1 MAARGAGGGGGGG
14 GGGRSVSGHHQ
25 PFDAAAAETNEVT
38 EGLREL
44 LANLEPLIKS
54 SGSSANLGGMLGYLE
69 ENDDEFK
76 RYQLVEWARNHLEAS
91 VRALVEEEVGLQ
103 CRRTELTPH
112 KMKMVAPAILHKVL
126 RSAEMKDCLARMQMQ
141 VADASWEMARDIES
155 EYVKISANAL
165 KMNRVTGGA
174 FPSGGDGLML
184 GATAASVF
192 GGGDFNAN
200 QENHFRAGSSASRP
214 FYDRTDSGNDS
225 LGSSWNNSNFVFLQ
239 PHQYARLAERL
250 NKFGPPDDKLEAL
263 GTLLSTQMADV
274 VGSPSWSSVSE
285 GLQAA
290 VLDQNLNVS
299 SLGRRV
305 YSRLVSNISPFATKE
320 AFVSLLGSVTSVYAD
335 KTRAHLLPTAASG
348 VLFKKKFHQN
358 LIQAVELI
366 SLVACDLPKYWTRYP
381 EKYVDQMALA
391 FIHFLNHS
399 VVGAGGGGGGGGA
412 GFAKSRSTQQ
422 APLSPLQILSLVDN
436 RARWLKHW
444 LHGNLGRSRFF
455 RHLEAL
461 SGGGDGREFPGNLAR
476 AVVAVL
482 ENRPVEEW
490 TLTRASFR
498 NSAKGKGSVS
508 DSLISY
514 GFFLHSVRVICSMLG
529 YERGSRLIPNGQGW
543 DLVNKGFLGFMV
555 IAALVF
561 YVLCCNIP
569 CLSYYQHFL
578 KHLLTFIHILAHRQR
593 HGAVRLSQRP
603 CFNTG
608 AREGRGLVPDV
619 SGESS
624 TRQMVFGRRNPEETI
639 TTIEGLVQGRRVGG
653 RLEAVSGKSG

>member
-1 MAARGAGGGGGGG
+1 MGSRGGGGGGG
-14 GGGRSVSGHHQ
+14 GGGRSVSGHQ
-25 PFDAAAAETNEVT
+25 PHHGNDAAAVAEANEVT

-44 LANLEPLIKS
+44 LAHLEPLIKS
-54 SGSSANLGGMLGYLE
+54 SGSFANLSGMLGYLE
-69 ENDDEFK
+69 ESDDEFK
-76 RYQLVEWARNHLEAS
+76 RYNFVEWVRNHLEAS
-91 VRALVEEEVGLQ
+91 VRALVEEEVRLQ
-103 CRRTELTPH
+103 CRKTELTPH

-126 RSAEMKDCLARMQMQ
+126 QSAEMKDCLARMQMQ
-141 VADASWEMARDIES
+141 VTDASWEMARDIES
-155 EYVKISANAL
+155 EYVKISAESL
-165 KMNRVTGGA
+165 KMGRVTGA
-174 FPSGGDGLML
+174 FPGGGGDGLML

-192 GGGDFNAN
+192 GGGDGGDFNAN
-200 QENHFRAGSSASRP
+200 QENHFRVGSSASRP

-263 GTLLSTQMADV
+263 GTLLSTQLVDV
-274 VGSPSWSSVSE
+274 VGSPSWSSVCE

-299 SLGRRV
+299 SVGRRV

-358 LIQAVELI
+358 LVQAVKLI
-366 SLVACDLPKYWTRYP
+366 SQVACDLPKYWTRYP

-391 FIHFLNHS
+391 FVNFLNHS
-399 VVGAGGGGGGGGA
+399 VVGGGVGA
-412 GFAKSRSTQQ
+412 GIGKSKSTQQ
-422 APLSPLQILSLVDN
+422 APLSPVQLLSLVDN

-461 SGGGDGREFPGNLAR
+461 SGAGRVGCGDCREFPGNLAR

-482 ENRPVEEW
+482 EHRPVEEW
-490 TLTRASFR
+490 TLTRSSFR

-508 DSLISY
+508 DTLINY

-529 YERGSRLIPNGQGW
+529 YERGSRLIPNGE
-543 DLVNKGFLGFMV
+543 V
-555 IAALVF
+555 
-561 YVLCCNIP
+561 
-569 CLSYYQHFL
+569 
-578 KHLLTFIHILAHRQR
+578 
-593 HGAVRLSQRP
+593 
-603 CFNTG
+603 
-608 AREGRGLVPDV
+608 
-619 SGESS
+619 
-624 TRQMVFGRRNPEETI
+624 
-639 TTIEGLVQGRRVGG
+639 
-653 RLEAVSGKSG
+653 